1 MFKLKSKGNLINMLK
16 RISLILLLILQCSCS
31 INSNF
36 GNYIIADAEN
46 RGRGEQVQVYND
58 REIFNFRST
67 YLGNEESNFC
77 HEKNDSL
84 IPEDAY
90 YYNPSN
96 IKGTLQDS
104 LKVKAHKMG
113 GNGIVF
119 SQCYT
124 TSNTYQCYKSMRCE
138 GSVYNIEN

>member
-1 MFKLKSKGNLINMLK
+1 MLK

-67 YLGNEESNFC
+67 YLGNVESNFC

-96 IKGTLQDS
+96 IKDTLQDS

-119 SQCYT
+119 LNVILRQIHISAINQCVVKALFIILKI
-124 TSNTYQCYKSMRCE
+124 NCE
-138 GSVYNIEN
+138 L

>member
-1 MFKLKSKGNLINMLK
+1 MLK
-16 RISLILLLILQCSCS
+16 KVFFIIFIILQCSCS
-31 INSNF
+31 IRSNF
-36 GNYIIADAEN
+36 GDYVIADVEN
-46 RGRGEQVQVYND
+46 RGRGEHVQVYKD
-58 REIFNFRST
+58 REIFNFRTS
-67 YLGNEESNFC
+67 YLGNVESNYC

-84 IPEDAY
+84 IPESAY

-96 IKGTLQDS
+96 IKESLQDS

-124 TSNTYQCYKSMRCE
+124 RSNTNQCYKSMRCE